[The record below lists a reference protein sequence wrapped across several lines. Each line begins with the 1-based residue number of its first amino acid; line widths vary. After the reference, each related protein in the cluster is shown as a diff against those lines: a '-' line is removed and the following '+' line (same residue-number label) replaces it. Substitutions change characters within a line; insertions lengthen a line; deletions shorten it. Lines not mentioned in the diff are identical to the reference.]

1 MLRAMQ
7 QQFERMDVMF
17 NEIRDRMDRQDAVIA
32 GWREGRPQGG
42 PYVRRQARRAPVD
55 DSDGDHE
62 DEFEGEEDQASLNGR
77 FVPRG
82 ERRGRG
88 FRTGLRWRD
97 GTDGNLG
104 NIKMKIPSFQGKND
118 PEAYLEW
125 EKKVELIFECHNY
138 SEEKKVKLAVIEFT
152 DYAII
157 WWDQLV
163 MNRRRNHERAIETW
177 EEMRAIM
184 RRRFVPSHYYRDL
197 YQKLQSLTQGY
208 RSVDDYYKE
217 MEIALI
223 RANVEEDREATMA
236 RFLNGLN
243 RDIANVVELQHY
255 VELEDMVHMAIK
267 VERQLKRKGTRSF
280 QNPGSSTSWKSNW
293 RKDEGAVLK
302 SKTEPPKRREEVPS
316 VNKGKT
322 ESQTRNRDIKCFR
335 CLGVGHIASQCPNKR
350 TMIAR
355 VDGEVETESESD
367 ADQMPMLE
375 DTCDDDVEYPVEG
388 ESLVARRALSAQ
400 VKEDDMEQQRENIF
414 HTRCHINNKVCSMI
428 IDGGSCTNVASTTLV
443 EKLNFPTLKHPMP
456 YKLKWLND
464 CGEIK
469 VTKQVLISFS
479 IGKYKDEVLC
489 DVVPMHA
496 GHILL
501 GRPWQF
507 DRKAIHDGFKNR
519 YSFVKDSRTVTLV
532 PLTPRQVYED
542 QVKLKRE
549 NELKKNCETESSKK
563 EDEKESERKKESEKK
578 KERVTNTSEQQ
589 KKQVSFYAKASD
601 VKSAFY
607 ANQPI
612 FVLLYKEACFNTNE
626 LDESL
631 PSVVVSLLQEYEDV
645 FPNDVPSGLPPIRGI
660 EHQIDFVPGAT
671 IPNRPAY
678 RSNPEETKELQR
690 QVEELLA
697 KGHVR
702 ESMSPCAVPVLL
714 VPKKDGTWRM
724 CVDCRAINNI
734 TVKYRHPIPRLDDML
749 DELHGS
755 CIFTKIDLKSG
766 YHQIRMKEG
775 DEWKTAFKTK
785 YGLYEWLVMPFG
797 LTNAPST
804 FMRLMN
810 HALRAFLG
818 RFVVVYFDDILVY
831 SKSLDEHIDH
841 LHCVL
846 TVLRKEKLYANL
858 KKCSFCLDKVVFLG
872 FVVGAKGIAVDE
884 EKVKAIKEWP
894 TPKSIT
900 EVRSFHGLASFYRRF
915 VKDFSTLAAP
925 LTEIVKKS
933 VGFKWGSEQD
943 RAFIE
948 IKERLCGAP
957 LLALPDFSKTFEI
970 ECDASGIGIG
980 AVLMQEKRPIAYFSE
995 KLNGA
1000 ALNYPTYDKELY
1012 ALVRALETWQ
1022 HYLWPKEFVIHTDHE
1037 SLKHLKGQGK
1047 LNRRHAQWMEFIETF
1062 PYVIKYKQG
1071 KENIVADAL
1080 SRRYALISTLNAK
1093 LLGFEYVKELYVNDD
1108 DFASVFAA
1116 CEKAA
1121 FGKFYRLDG
1130 YLFRENR
1137 LCVPNSS
1144 MRELLVREAHG
1155 GGLMGHFGVRKTL
1168 DVLHEHFFW
1177 PKMKR
1182 DVERVCSR
1190 CVTCRQA
1197 KSRVLPHGLYTP
1209 LPVPSAPWV
1218 DISMDFVLGLPR
1230 SRKGRDSI
1238 FVVVDRFSKMAHFIS
1253 CHKTDDAT
1261 HIADLFFREIVRL
1274 HGVPRSIVSDRDVK
1288 FLSYFWKVLWGKLGT
1303 KLLFSTTCHPQ
1314 TDGQTE
1320 VVNRTLSTLLR
1331 TIIQKNLKNWED
1343 CLPFIEFA
1351 YNRSVHSTTDFSPFE
1366 IVYGFNPLTPL
1377 DLLPLPVNERTSLD
1391 GQKKAEM
1398 VKKLHESVR
1407 QHIEKKNEQYANK
1420 ANKGRRQ
1427 VIFEPGDWVWVH
1439 MRKERFPARRR
1450 SKLHPRGDGP
1460 FQVLER
1466 INDNAY
1472 KLDLP
1477 GEYNISA
1484 TFNVSDLSLFDVG
1497 DDSRS
1502 NPFEERGNDENQ
1514 QALLKDPLHVPVGP
1528 ITRARSKKIKEA
1540 LNGLIQDIWADSTT
1554 GHSKL
1559 GPKEDEG
1566 VINLIQATDGA
1577 DHA

>member
-32 GWREGRPQGG
+32 TWREGRPQGG

-82 ERRGRG
+82 ERHGRG

-97 GTDGNLG
+97 GIDGNLG

-125 EKKVELIFECHNY
+125 EKKVELIFEYHNY

-184 RRRFVPSHYYRDL
+184 RRR
-197 YQKLQSLTQGY
+197 
-208 RSVDDYYKE
+208 SVDDYYKE

-236 RFLNGLN
+236 RWNDSLKGK
-243 RDIANVVELQHY
+243 ELGHFK
-255 VELEDMVHMAIK
+255 I
-267 VERQLKRKGTRSF
+267 
-280 QNPGSSTSWKSNW
+280 PGSSTSWKSNW

-322 ESQTRNRDIKCFR
+322 ESQTRNRDIQCFR

-367 ADQMPMLE
+367 ADQMPLLE

-388 ESLVARRALSAQ
+388 ESLVTRRALSAQ

-414 HTRCHINNKVCSMI
+414 HTRCHINNK
-428 IDGGSCTNVASTTLV
+428 
-443 EKLNFPTLKHPMP
+443 
-456 YKLKWLND
+456 
-464 CGEIK
+464 
-469 VTKQVLISFS
+469 
-479 IGKYKDEVLC
+479 
-489 DVVPMHA
+489 
-496 GHILL
+496 
-501 GRPWQF
+501 
-507 DRKAIHDGFKNR
+507 
-519 YSFVKDSRTVTLV
+519 
-532 PLTPRQVYED
+532 
-542 QVKLKRE
+542 
-549 NELKKNCETESSKK
+549 
-563 EDEKESERKKESEKK
+563 
-578 KERVTNTSEQQ
+578 
-589 KKQVSFYAKASD
+589 
-601 VKSAFY
+601 
-607 ANQPI
+607 
-612 FVLLYKEACFNTNE
+612 
-626 LDESL
+626 
-631 PSVVVSLLQEYEDV
+631 EYEDV

-755 CIFTKIDLKSG
+755 CIFAKIDLKSG
-766 YHQIRMKEG
+766 YHQIKMKEG

-831 SKSLDEHIDH
+831 SKSLDQHIDH

-846 TVLRKEKLYANL
+846 AVLRKEKLYANL

-872 FVVGAKGIAVDE
+872 YVVSGKGIAVDE

-900 EVRSFHGLASFYRRF
+900 EVRSFHGLAGFYRRF

-943 RAFIE
+943 QAFIE

-957 LLALPDFSKTFEI
+957 LLALPNFSKTFEI

-980 AVLMQEKRPIAYFSE
+980 AVLMQEKRPIAYFNE

-1000 ALNYPTYDKELY
+1000 ALNYPAYDEELY

-1155 GGLMGHFGVRKTL
+1155 GGLMSHFGVRKTL
-1168 DVLHEHFFW
+1168 DVLHEHLFW

-1190 CVTCRQA
+1190 CVTC
-1197 KSRVLPHGLYTP
+1197 
-1209 LPVPSAPWV
+1209 
-1218 DISMDFVLGLPR
+1218 LPR

-1314 TDGQTE
+1314 TDGQTD

-1366 IVYGFNPLTPL
+1366 IVYGFNPLTLL

-1477 GEYNISA
+1477 G
-1484 TFNVSDLSLFDVG
+1484 

-1514 QALLKDPLHVPVGP
+1514 QAPLKDPLHVPVGP
-1528 ITRARSKKIKEA
+1528 ITKARSKKIKEA
-1540 LNGLIQDIWADSTT
+1540 LNGLIQDIWANSTT